1 MMEWFKENIAAVFG
15 RQDSDSNIKISKRQK
30 LVVKLVLGTL
40 MLVVF
45 SMAVLV
51 QEKNEAYQNKNSPTK
66 KPLAKI
72 ELPDTTIDKEKRW
85 REHFESI
92 IAEQNREVNDRLGAM
107 EERQSQLVKRAEESV
122 EQEVRDTKEKL
133 SLAQAELIS
142 ASLEL
147 KKVTSMEAD
156 RAGAA
161 PVHRESSMNA
171 QEFEQEIEFDRP
183 KSAANYIP
191 EGIFFTGNLLGGM
204 VVSTALSAP
213 DENSTPVSI
222 QLQGRFDVKGKRL
235 TNLSP
240 LNKMDIRKCKIMGSA
255 YGDLSSERAII
266 RLEKLVCEENGLYQT
281 SKIAGQVFGPDGY
294 NGIKGTVISTSS
306 KHIKNAALGGLISGL
321 SGAAKGQ
328 DGASIT
334 GAGLISTKKKGVGD
348 MLGQGALQGA
358 SNAGEKVADYYLRQA
373 EAMSPVLTIDSG
385 VRVNA
390 QITKGFFVGEVG
402 THKKIK
408 NAKK

>member
-40 MLVVF
+40 MLIVF

-66 KPLAKI
+66 KSLAKI

-222 QLQGRFDVKGKRL
+222 QLQGRFDVKGNRL

-240 LNKMDIRKCKIMGSA
+240 LNKMDIKKCKIMGSA

-358 SNAGEKVADYYLRQA
+358 SNAGEKVADYYLKQA

>member
-1 MMEWFKENIAAVFG
+1 
-15 RQDSDSNIKISKRQK
+15 
-30 LVVKLVLGTL
+30 
-40 MLVVF
+40 
-45 SMAVLV
+45 
-51 QEKNEAYQNKNSPTK
+51 
-66 KPLAKI
+66 
-72 ELPDTTIDKEKRW
+72 
-85 REHFESI
+85 
-92 IAEQNREVNDRLGAM
+92 
-107 EERQSQLVKRAEESV
+107 
-122 EQEVRDTKEKL
+122 
-133 SLAQAELIS
+133 
-142 ASLEL
+142 
-147 KKVTSMEAD
+147 
-156 RAGAA
+156 
-161 PVHRESSMNA
+161 
-171 QEFEQEIEFDRP
+171 
-183 KSAANYIP
+183 
-191 EGIFFTGNLLGGM
+191 
-204 VVSTALSAP
+204 
-213 DENSTPVSI
+213 
-222 QLQGRFDVKGKRL
+222 
-235 TNLSP
+235 
-240 LNKMDIRKCKIMGSA
+240 MGSA

-294 NGIKGTVISTSS
+294 NGIKGTVVSTSS

-348 MLGQGALQGA
+348 MLEQGALQGA